1 MESKSGWS
9 GGADF
14 HRPRGRL
21 MKMAG
26 WFARRLNCGEPYK
39 YCTGKYKLRS
49 LQVLVHKNWIFPV
62 ETKSWEG
69 IPTPAF
75 CAYSVLCRFL
85 WHLEDEALMLPYFAA
100 LPLHQKFNEVLSC
113 LYLPGSGMN
122 YHSDN
127 EVFFLITRH
136 LADSLRGI
144 IGSLSLGSTG
154 LMRFKRKPT
163 KMGAGFGARQPP
175 HQQQEQLKR
184 SRREAPVLRL
194 LVGHGDIVFQCG
206 SEIQDRYVHSIATD
220 GLRICPLTLLS
231 ESLMAS

>member
-14 HRPRGRL
+14 HVGRKILLIKSHKERGQEGDWWRWR
-21 MKMAG
+21 AG
-26 WFARRLNCGEPYK
+26 LRVDWTVENPTNTAQESINFDPCKFLYTKIGYFRVMIDGNAMGGFAE
-39 YCTGKYKLRS
+39 
-49 LQVLVHKNWIFPV
+49 V

-122 YHSDN
+122 
-127 EVFFLITRH
+127 V
-136 LADSLRGI
+136 
-144 IGSLSLGSTG
+144 
-154 LMRFKRKPT
+154 
-163 KMGAGFGARQPP
+163 
-175 HQQQEQLKR
+175 
-184 SRREAPVLRL
+184 
-194 LVGHGDIVFQCG
+194 C
-206 SEIQDRYVHSIATD
+206 
-220 GLRICPLTLLS
+220 CPFHPQ
-231 ESLMAS
+231 